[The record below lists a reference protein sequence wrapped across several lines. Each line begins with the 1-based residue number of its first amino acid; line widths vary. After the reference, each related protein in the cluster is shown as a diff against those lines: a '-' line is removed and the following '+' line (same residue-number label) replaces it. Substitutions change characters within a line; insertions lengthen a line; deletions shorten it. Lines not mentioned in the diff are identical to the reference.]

1 MNNPKKNLSE
11 IAADLEKDLQA
22 YYNQPIAFTLVVSN
36 LTPNSDS
43 ETIEANYVSNL
54 TAEASKEL
62 LDVAIENIVAGTL
75 IPNSEVT
82 YARH

>member
-1 MNNPKKNLSE
+1 MDSNKKSLSE
-11 IAADLEKDLQA
+11 IAANLEKDLQA

-36 LTPNSDS
+36 LASNNDSDVV
-43 ETIEANYVSNL
+43 EANYVSNL

-75 IPNSEVT
+75 VPDSGVT